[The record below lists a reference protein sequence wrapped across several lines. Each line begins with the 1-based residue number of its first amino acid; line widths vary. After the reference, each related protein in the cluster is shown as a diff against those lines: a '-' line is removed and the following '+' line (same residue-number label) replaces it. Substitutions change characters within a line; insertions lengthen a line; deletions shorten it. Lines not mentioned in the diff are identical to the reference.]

1 MTRRPRVELLTLGGT
16 ISSTRA
22 PGGAGTGVV
31 PTSGAALLAGDLAPW
46 LGGVD
51 LVPRELRLAPSPSLL
66 LDDVL
71 AVAREVRRAA
81 AEGVDGVVLSQGTD
95 TLEETAFVLDVLG
108 VARDV
113 PVVVTGAMRDREAP
127 GTDGPANLVAAV
139 DVAASP
145 AARGHGVL
153 VAFADAVHS
162 GRHVR
167 KVSSTHT
174 SAFTSAPWGPV
185 GHVHERVP
193 HLPLVAGP
201 APVLGVPP
209 DALAPGGAWPAV
221 ALVGTG
227 LGDDL
232 RLLGSLADLG
242 YAGVVVEGMGGG
254 HVAAAAVP
262 HVRAALARGPVVVC
276 SRAGVGPV
284 LRRTYGYPGG
294 EIDLLAAG
302 VLWGGML
309 TGAKARLLLTLCL
322 RAGLGTSR
330 GSGQGPGDEAL
341 RATFE
346 GLAAA

>member
-1 MTRRPRVELLTLGGT
+1 MSARVLLLTLGGT
-16 ISSTRA
+16 IGSSRPA
-22 PGGAGTGVV
+22 GGAPDAGIV
-31 PTSGAALLAGDLAPW
+31 PTSGAALLARELEPW
-46 LGGVD
+46 LAGVT
-51 LVPRELRLAPSPSLL
+51 LVPHELRLAPSPSLL

-71 AVAREVRRAA
+71 AVARAVRAA
-81 AEGVDGVVLSQGTD
+81 AEDATDGGFAGVVVSQGTD

-108 VARDV
+108 AARDL

-153 VAFADAVHS
+153 VAFADAVHA

-167 KVSSTHT
+167 KESSTHT

-193 HLPLVAGP
+193 HLPLVAQ
-201 APVLGVPP
+201 PVPRLAAA
-209 DALAPGGAWPAV
+209 DALLAAPPGGWPAV

-232 RLLGSLADLG
+232 RLLPHLAALG

-254 HVAAAAVP
+254 HVAAVAME
-262 HVRAALARGPVVVC
+262 HVRGALAHGPVAVC
-276 SRAGVGPV
+276 SRAGVGPT

-294 EIDLLAAG
+294 EIDLLGAG
-302 VLWGGML
+302 ALWGGLL
-309 TGAKARLLLTLCL
+309 TGAKARLLLALCL
-322 RAGLGTSR
+322 RAGL
-330 GSGQGPGDEAL
+330 SGDAL
-341 RATFE
+341 RTAFE
-346 GLAAA
+346 ALAAA